1 MNLRTIRN
9 SQVYLAMC
17 NAASIKVTGLSV
29 RELKRQIASLYYERS
44 GLSAKPEKMAE
55 MVPQKTT
62 RKLNQ

>member
-1 MNLRTIRN
+1 
-9 SQVYLAMC
+9 MC